1 MLGSNKNN
9 RNMVL
14 ESWSLS
20 CGYAIEEFKALY
32 FVSFSCK
39 PVRQKGNV
47 PIMSAYTQVCVS

>member
-20 CGYAIEEFKALY
+20 CGCTIEEFEALY
-32 FVSFSCK
+32 FVSF

-47 PIMSAYTQVCVS
+47 LIMSAYTQVCVS